1 MTRPDQQT
9 AEALAEQLSGLDLP
23 GRLHRIA
30 AEIPGRLVFTTSL
43 GVEDQALTH
52 ALAMAGLAKG
62 RVEIVTLDTGRLF
75 AETYDTWSETE
86 AAYGI
91 RIAAYAPE
99 RAAAEAFVRTEGING
114 FRRSVAARQA
124 CCGFRKVE
132 PLGRALEGASG
143 WLTGLRAGQSANR
156 AETPLAEFDAARG
169 LIKLNPL
176 ADWTRAQVDSFVR
189 DSFVPYNV
197 LHDRGF
203 PSIGCAPC
211 TRAVKL
217 GEPERAGRWWWEQ
230 EDKKECG
237 LHVGRQVAHPA
248 ASVQP
253 GQEAAAFETTPTQT
267 ARQPEFAR

>member
-1 MTRPDQQT
+1 MTRPDRT
-9 AEALAEQLSGLDLP
+9 MAESLSERLSGLDLP
-23 GRLHRIA
+23 GRLHLIA

-52 ALAMAGLAKG
+52 GLAMAGLAKG

-75 AETYDTWSETE
+75 PEAYDTWAETE
-86 AAYGI
+86 SAYGI
-91 RIAAYAPE
+91 RIGAYAPE
-99 RAAAEAFVRTEGING
+99 RTAEEAFVRDEGING

-132 PLGRALEGASG
+132 PLGRALDGATG

-156 AETPLAEFDAARG
+156 AETPLAEFDPARG

-176 ADWTRAQVDSFVR
+176 ADWSRAQVDSFVR
-189 DSFVPYNV
+189 ENFIPYNV

-230 EDKKECG
+230 EEKKECG
-237 LHVGRQVAHPA
+237 LHVGRPS
-248 ASVQP
+248 ASIQP
-253 GQEAAAFETTPTQT
+253 GQEPAIFESTPDVKT
-267 ARQPEFAR
+267 RQPEFAR